1 MKQMYTVP
9 RFISILVLSYFVW
22 GPQIWAQSPLDVIIQ
37 PSYEHVYI
45 GIENKIRIVAKQEKP
60 VSPDQVRA
68 LFYSING
75 DSSEVQ
81 LEWKYNAFHYVPK
94 KAGRLGITVTTDSG
108 SRTQYFYL
116 KPIEA
121 VGRLSKFDGQGH
133 TVIPA
138 VEMKVQ
144 SGIMASVLNLGFDAQ
159 CKVEDFELIR
169 VNEKGGSQKVS
180 NIGARFVPHTLE
192 LTGKAQS
199 GDLFI
204 FRNIRYRCPGAVEP
218 QYLPHMIFEIR

>member
-1 MKQMYTVP
+1 MM
-9 RFISILVLSYFVW
+9 RLISILVLSYFVW
-22 GPQIWAQSPLDVIIQ
+22 GPQIWAQSQLDVIIQ
-37 PSYEHVYI
+37 PSYQHVYI
-45 GIENKIRIVAKQEKP
+45 GIENKISIVAQQEMP

-68 LFYSING
+68 VFYPYSTKG
-75 DSSEVQ
+75 DSIEVS
-81 LEWKYNAFHYVPK
+81 LEWKYDAFHYVPK
-94 KAGRLGITVTTDSG
+94 EAGRLGITVTTDSG
-108 SRTQYFYL
+108 SRTQFFYL

-121 VGRLSKFDGQGH
+121 VGRLSKYDGQGH

-138 VEMKVQ
+138 VEMQAQ
-144 SGIMASVLNLGFDAQ
+144 SGIRASILNLGIDAL
-159 CKVEDFELIR
+159 CAIEDFELIR
-169 VNEKGGSQKVS
+169 VNANGGSQKVS
-180 NIGARFVPHTLE
+180 NIGARFVPHTLA

>member
-121 VGRLSKFDGQGH
+121 VGRLSKYDGQGH

-138 VEMKVQ
+138 VEMQAQ
-144 SGIMASVLNLGFDAQ
+144 SGIRASILNLGIDAL
-159 CKVEDFELIR
+159 CAIEDFELIR
-169 VNEKGGSQKVS
+169 VNANGGSQKVS
-180 NIGARFVPHTLE
+180 NIGARFVPHTLA

>member
-1 MKQMYTVP
+1 MKCT
-9 RFISILVLSYFVW
+9 FIFLTAILSVFSI
-22 GPQIWAQSPLDVIIQ
+22 GAQSYSDVLIS
-37 PSYEHVYI
+37 PSYGQIFI
-45 GIENKIRIVAKQEKP
+45 GMENAIRIVAQQETP

-68 LFYSING
+68 VFYPYSTKG

-94 KAGRLGITVTTDSG
+94 EAGRLGITVTTHSG

-121 VGRLSKFDGQGH
+121 VGRLWKYDGQGH
-133 TVIPA
+133 SVISA

-144 SGIMASVLNLGFDAQ
+144 SGIIASVLNLGFDAQ

-169 VNEKGGSQKVS
+169 VNAKGGAQKVS
-180 NIGARFVPHTLE
+180 NIGARFVPQTLE